1 MNFISKSEVFEAS
14 FKFLA
19 ENLNGVLEIVG
30 PTGSGKTDLTVKIVK
45 YLEEK
50 LNKSGEIIVVDS
62 RQVYMDC
69 DISSA
74 KITED
79 EMQGI
84 KHWGID
90 LVSPEEEYNVVRFQK
105 YAVIKIREILARG
118 NFPVLSGG
126 TMLWLD
132 AVSENYIFAEN
143 KGDKSLKKGMPIFP
157 FYKIGIEWDRQILYD
172 RINKRA
178 KNQFNAGLVE
188 ETQRIIEQYKCTK
201 SMFTSFGYLEILQ
214 YLNGEISREKALELN
229 QQRNRK
235 YAKRQLT
242 WWRGREDV
250 NWVRGEDL

>member
-1 MNFISKSEVFEAS
+1 MNFISKSAIFEAS
-14 FKFLA
+14 FEFLQKNS
-19 ENLNGVLEIVG
+19 EGVLEIVG

-45 YLEEK
+45 YLEKK
-50 LNKSGEIIVVDS
+50 LDKTGEVIVVDS
-62 RQVYMDC
+62 RQVYTDC

-74 KITED
+74 KITFD

-84 KHWGID
+84 KHWGIN
-90 LVSPEEEYNVVRFQK
+90 LVSPEQEYNVVEFQK
-105 YAVIKIREILARG
+105 YGVAKIREILARG

-132 AVSENYIFAEN
+132 AISENYVFAEN
-143 KGDKSLKKGMPIFP
+143 KGDKSLEKGTALFP
-157 FYKIGIEWDRQILYD
+157 FYKIGIEWDRETLYA
-172 RINKRA
+172 RLNRRA
-178 KNQFNAGLVE
+178 EMHFGSGLIE
-188 ETQRIIEQYKCTK
+188 ETARIIEQYSCTR
-201 SMFTSFGYLEILQ
+201 SMFTSFGYLEISK

-250 NWVRGEDL
+250 HWVRGEEL